1 MFVFHLSMMR
11 AGEVLIYKNPS
22 RYLKSSDAETSVG
35 NLSREDF
42 GSDNERMLILD
53 GLTSM

>member
-1 MFVFHLSMMR
+1 MMR